1 MEKNVCEIIK
11 ENSIRKGF
19 LCIIPI
25 PHQIKHLPV
34 LITCNHILG
43 AKDLKQGEEIK
54 IKINNNE
61 KIIKIKNSRRI
72 YTDEKKYDIT
82 IIELKPED
90 NFDKDNMLEI
100 EDDIFNNEILN
111 NLSIILKNKESDF
124 NDVKLEEYLIGHP
137 DPLSKEAT
145 LKIFE
150 QMDHN
155 VCKIIKEK
163 STGTGFLCIIPFPD
177 KLNRLPVLMTCN
189 HVLGEKDLIEGE
201 EIKIEINKNEK
212 ILKINNSRKI
222 YTDNKKYDITIIEI
236 KQEDNFDINKILEI
250 EDDIFNNEMLNN
262 IYQKKTIYI
271 IHYPHGKEPK
281 YTVDVIKSINA
292 DDVKILHLCSTKNG
306 SSGAP
311 LLNLQTY
318 RVIGMHNG
326 KQNSNNWNIGIVL
339 KFPIIEFNKKYI
351 NNFKEIK
358 LNENSSNENK
368 TYINSIYKCKNILLS
383 KSKIKI
389 NEESKNKINSIDIE
403 VIDFYVCKIYYKLQ
417 KNIITDLGILIKID
431 IINSKIPLFG
441 ILTKYYV
448 EENILSDIK
457 TINIVE
463 KGEIIDK
470 INLDDRFNFS
480 DPFLDVTFIEINNT
494 EYDFMEIYKGKEGP
508 KESILITISNDD
520 NSCIFKKA
528 KIKKKWGVN
537 YLYEEQKNPLDELNL
552 DDFDSSFSDL
562 ALLFN
567 EQLVGFHKQRDYQSN
582 IAINIDIIAK
592 AIKLNFENNLKNIK
606 QRGSPL
612 NENQI
617 QELKEIGLELSKT
630 IPNILISLPSIF
642 VTPIW
647 FYRTKYAWYW
657 TPTKPEK
664 NDLNKINWM
673 IIYPGN
679 SLKVI
684 GGQWDGIEP
693 APKNID
699 LIHWLEKYGLKFLI

>member
-1 MEKNVCEIIK
+1 M
-11 ENSIRKGF
+11 
-19 LCIIPI
+19 
-25 PHQIKHLPV
+25 
-34 LITCNHILG
+34 
-43 AKDLKQGEEIK
+43 
-54 IKINNNE
+54 
-61 KIIKIKNSRRI
+61 
-72 YTDEKKYDIT
+72 
-82 IIELKPED
+82 
-90 NFDKDNMLEI
+90 
-100 EDDIFNNEILN
+100 
-111 NLSIILKNKESDF
+111 
-124 NDVKLEEYLIGHP
+124 
-137 DPLSKEAT
+137 
-145 LKIFE
+145 
-150 QMDHN
+150 
-155 VCKIIKEK
+155 
-163 STGTGFLCIIPFPD
+163 
-177 KLNRLPVLMTCN
+177 
-189 HVLGEKDLIEGE
+189 
-201 EIKIEINKNEK
+201 
-212 ILKINNSRKI
+212 
-222 YTDNKKYDITIIEI
+222 
-236 KQEDNFDINKILEI
+236 
-250 EDDIFNNEMLNN
+250 
-262 IYQKKTIYI
+262 
-271 IHYPHGKEPK
+271 
-281 YTVDVIKSINA
+281 
-292 DDVKILHLCSTKNG
+292 
-306 SSGAP
+306 
-311 LLNLQTY
+311 
-318 RVIGMHNG
+318 
-326 KQNSNNWNIGIVL
+326 
-339 KFPIIEFNKKYI
+339 
-351 NNFKEIK
+351 
-358 LNENSSNENK
+358 
-368 TYINSIYKCKNILLS
+368 
-383 KSKIKI
+383 
-389 NEESKNKINSIDIE
+389 
-403 VIDFYVCKIYYKLQ
+403 CKIYYKLQ

-431 IINSKIPLFG
+431 IIKSKIPLFG

-617 QELKEIGLELSKT
+617 QELKEIGLELSKN

-657 TPTKPEK
+657 IPTKPEK